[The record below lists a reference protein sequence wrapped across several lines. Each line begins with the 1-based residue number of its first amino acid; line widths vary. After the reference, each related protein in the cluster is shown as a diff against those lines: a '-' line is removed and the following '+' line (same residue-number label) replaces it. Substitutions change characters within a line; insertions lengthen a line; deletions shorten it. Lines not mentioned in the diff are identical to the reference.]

1 MNTFWFMLF
10 FSERIFFSK
19 WLANSPDI
27 TYNVVHF
34 PENPIY
40 MFKNLPLS
48 YTKFASKLVSIY
60 GLHSVPLS

>member
-1 MNTFWFMLF
+1 MN
-10 FSERIFFSK
+10 IFLVYVIFLKKDSFSK
-19 WLANSPDI
+19 WLTNSPDI

-60 GLHSVPLS
+60 GLHSVSLS